1 MPVVRVETWIDA
13 GAETCFDLARS
24 VDAHVSSTAQSR
36 ERAVAGVTSGLLEL
50 GDEVTW
56 EARHLGIRQRLTAK
70 ITRFERPR
78 MFEDRMVK
86 GAFKSFVHVHEF
98 EPARGGT
105 RMVDTFDYK
114 SPLGLLGALA
124 DVMFLERYMR
134 RFLVD
139 RASYLKQV
147 AETTARSM

>member
-13 GAETCFDLARS
+13 AAEACFDLARS
-24 VDAHVSSTAQSR
+24 VEAHVSSTTRSR
-36 ERAVAGVTSGLLEL
+36 ERAVAGITSGLLEL

-70 ITRFERPR
+70 ITRFDRPR

-86 GAFKSFVHVHEF
+86 GAFKSFVHLHEF

-105 RMVDTFDYK
+105 LMLDTFDYK
-114 SPLGLLGALA
+114 PPLGPLGALA
-124 DVMFLERYMR
+124 DVMFLERYMH
-134 RFLVD
+134 RFLMD
-139 RASYLKQV
+139 RASHLKQA
-147 AETTARSM
+147 AETIVKL